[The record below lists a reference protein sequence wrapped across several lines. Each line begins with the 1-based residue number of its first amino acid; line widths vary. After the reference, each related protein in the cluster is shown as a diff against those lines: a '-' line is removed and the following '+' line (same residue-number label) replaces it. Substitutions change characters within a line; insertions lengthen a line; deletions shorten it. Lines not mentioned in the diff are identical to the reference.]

1 MSKKIVDIKTLG
13 LAHTTDGKISVVHIE
28 KPYGEHS
35 SPVVSVGIS
44 VRGEDQEWKVHIPYE
59 NLDDVIKALLDA
71 RRVNEGLPHEL
82 PHTMDLGADIGG
94 GQ

>member
-1 MSKKIVDIKTLG
+1 MSKKIIDIKTLK
-13 LAHTTDGKISVVHIE
+13 LAHTKEGAISIVHIE

-44 VRGEDQEWKVHIPYE
+44 ISGEEQEWKVHIPYE
-59 NLDDVIKALLDA
+59 NLDDVISALKDA
-71 RRVNEGLPHEL
+71 RRVCEGLPHEQM
-82 PHTMDLGADIGG
+82 HTMDLGADIGG

>member
-1 MSKKIVDIKTLG
+1 MPKKIVDVKTLD

-44 VRGEDQEWKVHIPYE
+44 VSGEEEEWKVHIPYE

-71 RRVNEGLPHEL
+71 RKVCDGLPHEQ
-82 PHTMDLGADIGG
+82 PHTMDLGSEIGG

>member
-1 MSKKIVDIKTLG
+1 MSKKIIDIKTLK
-13 LAHTTDGKISVVHIE
+13 LAHTKDGEISVVHIE

-44 VRGEDQEWKVHIPYE
+44 ISGEEQEWKVHIPYE
-59 NLDDVIKALLDA
+59 NLDDVIKALNDA
-71 RRVNEGLPHEL
+71 RRVNEGLPHEQL
-82 PHTMDLGADIGG
+82 HTMDLSANIGG